1 MDITIHP
8 AFLPDDGPEASP
20 VFSRGTLASEVRE
33 DAGYGGSSRM
43 TAGLAGPAGQPG
55 TPMSGLHVRP

>member
-20 VFSRGTLASEVRE
+20 VSSRGTLAFEVRE
-33 DAGYGGSSRM
+33 DAGYGDPGRM
-43 TAGLAGPAGQPG
+43 TAGQAG
-55 TPMSGLHVRP
+55 TPMPGLHVRP